1 MAFLGPAEIIL
12 IVVVIAI
19 FFFGKDKV
27 LGWARTVGEAKKEF
41 NEGTKDKPKK
51 KKAKKKKKK

>member
-12 IVVVIAI
+12 IVVVIAV

-27 LGWARTVGEAKKEF
+27 LDWARTIGQAKKEF
-41 NEGTKDKPKK
+41 DDGTKGKTK
-51 KKAKKKKKK
+51 KKAKKKKK